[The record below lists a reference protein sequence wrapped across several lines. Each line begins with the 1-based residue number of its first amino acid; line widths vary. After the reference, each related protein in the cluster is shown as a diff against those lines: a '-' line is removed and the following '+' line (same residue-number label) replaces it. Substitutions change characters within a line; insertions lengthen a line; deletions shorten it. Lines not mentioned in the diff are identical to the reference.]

1 MGLTVVIIVNAVLS
15 ALVLGAIV
23 GSHLWAIIASDDTSA
38 DAVTPAPAHSS
49 TSSGPPV
56 GVPALVSGML
66 SA

>member
-38 DAVTPAPAHSS
+38 AAVAPAPAHSPI
-49 TSSGPPV
+49 SSGPPA
-56 GVPALVSGML
+56 GIPALVSGVL